1 MTQARFSSRDHTSR
15 PWAPEAEAA
24 RAGTAGWEAVSD
36 DGAEAAAAASGRP
49 GAVLAGAP
57 GAAEAGTP
65 GVGEADGSA
74 VDRVLARIGAGAL
87 LLPDPGRP
95 GAAARAGAE
104 AGGPAAPRPAPGA
117 SWAAVTATCWLATT
131 TR

>member
-1 MTQARFSSRDHTSR
+1 MTQARFSSLDHTSR
-15 PWAPEAEAA
+15 PWAPEAEEA

-36 DGAEAAAAASGRP
+36 DGAEAAAAGRP